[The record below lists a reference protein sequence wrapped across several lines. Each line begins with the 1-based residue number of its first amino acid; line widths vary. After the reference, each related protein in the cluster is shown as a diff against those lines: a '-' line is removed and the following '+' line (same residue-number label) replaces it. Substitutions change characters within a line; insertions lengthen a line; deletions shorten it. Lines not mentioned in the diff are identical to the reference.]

1 MIATMFSEYSDCGC
15 GVVDVDDDQQGGYHG
30 HVEVQDHDDV
40 ERDIDGGLMM
50 VNV

>member
-1 MIATMFSEYSDCGC
+1 MFSDYSDRDCGL
-15 GVVDVDDDQQGGYHG
+15 VDVDDDQQGGYHG

-40 ERDIDGGLMM
+40 ERNIDGGLMM